1 MRGPRRESDGPAAL
15 LLAVLSAAVLAV
27 AGPTSADDGE
37 DPVARG
43 AAFATER
50 CADCHAVGP
59 TGASPLAEAPPFR
72 DLHLRYPVEHL
83 AEALAE
89 GIAVGHPA
97 MPQFVLEPEEV
108 EALILYLQSLE
119 GEG

>member
-1 MRGPRRESDGPAAL
+1 MRKPGSKPGGPGAL
-15 LLAVLSAAVLAV
+15 LLAVLSAGFLAV

-37 DPVARG
+37 DPIARG
-43 AAFATER
+43 GALATER
-50 CADCHAVGP
+50 CADCHAVGR

-97 MPQFVLEPEEV
+97 MPQFVLEPHEV